1 MNYDCWKTTPPDD
14 REPNEAAVSEAMSRM
29 VDDMD
34 AIDLLGVD
42 GVEAVVARVYKSQL
56 AAFAA
61 EAGLEVDEAA
71 PEFFWGKT
79 AEEVMAPHPEIQEA
93 VYLALGQQAMDEAM
107 EARETGDAYFED
119 R

>member
-14 REPNEAAVSEAMSRM
+14 RDPSEAAVSEAMSRM
-29 VDDMD
+29 IDDMD
-34 AIDLLGVD
+34 AIDLLGVE
-42 GVEAVVARVYKSQL
+42 GVEAVVSRVYARQL

-61 EAGLEVDEAA
+61 EAGLDVDEAA

-79 AEEVMAPHPEIQEA
+79 AEDVMAPHPEIQEA
-93 VYLALGQQAMDEAM
+93 VYLALGRQAMEEAM
-107 EARETGDAYFED
+107 EAGDSGDDYFED